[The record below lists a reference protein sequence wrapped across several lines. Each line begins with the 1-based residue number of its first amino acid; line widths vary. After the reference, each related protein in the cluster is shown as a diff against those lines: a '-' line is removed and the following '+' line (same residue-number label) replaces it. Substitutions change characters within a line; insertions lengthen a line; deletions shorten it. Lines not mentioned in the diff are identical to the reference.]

1 MDEVEL
7 LILVPGVEKE
17 GGVDDG
23 RDGWFFIDVDIGVLH
38 GYWVIEE
45 NLLEPVEHTNLCITH
60 VEAHHRLFTISLT
73 YHNLSPIQPA

>member
-38 GYWVIEE
+38 GY
-45 NLLEPVEHTNLCITH
+45 
-60 VEAHHRLFTISLT
+60 
-73 YHNLSPIQPA
+73 